1 MDALTN
7 YQMDTHTYD
16 RHNAMTIASWP
27 SASGAKIYSGF
38 SDTGTPDLFGQESVR
53 GLTKTFI

>member
-16 RHNAMTIASWP
+16 RHNAMTIACWP
-27 SASGAKIYSGF
+27 SGSGAKIYSGF
-38 SDTGTPDLFGQESVR
+38 SDAGTPDLLVKSQSED
-53 GLTKTFI
+53 